1 MRGWLLP
8 RFSYRRYTML
18 ARAQLYQ
25 KIENADNP
33 GKVHL
38 IFRATDGSGAI
49 FNFFVSPQAAA
60 PYVTAAEYDL
70 GAEEIVA
77 QPQI

>member
-8 RFSYRRYTML
+8 RFFYRRYTML

-33 GKVHL
+33 GKVQL

-77 QPQI
+77 QPQV

>member
-1 MRGWLLP
+1 
-8 RFSYRRYTML
+8 
-18 ARAQLYQ
+18 
-25 KIENADNP
+25 
-33 GKVHL
+33 L

-70 GAEEIVA
+70 GAEEIGA
-77 QPQI
+77 QPQV